1 VAAGRDREPRGVDCD
16 VPDDEA
22 MVVATGPGED
32 VVLPTFRL
40 RTGARTGDCGGVTRA
55 AGVAEALEVGV
66 GERSG
71 VLLPGGVLLTS
82 TTRELEVDKADTLDD
97 ALDRAGESA
106 GVRNGTAGVGSSV
119 GLVLLTTGVGGVN
132 GRCRDAGRGEGGG
145 VWRSLCLV
153 LLGRGCGLKVV

>member
-1 VAAGRDREPRGVDCD
+1 MDCD

-22 MVVATGPGED
+22 MVVATGAGED

-40 RTGARTGDCGGVTRA
+40 RTGARTGDCGSVTRA
-55 AGVAEALEVGV
+55 AGVAEALEVGVAEALEVGV

-82 TTRELEVDKADTLDD
+82 TTTELEVDKADTLDD

-106 GVRNGTAGVGSSV
+106 GVRNGNAGVGSSV
-119 GLVLLTTGVGGVN
+119 GVVLLTTGVGGVN
-132 GRCRDAGRGEGGG
+132 GRCRDTGRGEGGG

>member
-1 VAAGRDREPRGVDCD
+1 VAAGRDREARGVACD

-22 MVVATGPGED
+22 MVVATGAGED
-32 VVLPTFRL
+32 VGLPTFRL
-40 RTGARTGDCGGVTRA
+40 RTGARIGDCGGVMRA

-71 VLLPGGVLLTS
+71 VLLLGSVLLTS
-82 TTRELEVDKADTLDD
+82 TTTELEMDKADTLGD

-106 GVRNGTAGVGSSV
+106 GVRSGTAGV
-119 GLVLLTTGVGGVN
+119 VLLTSGVGGVN
-132 GRCRDAGRGEGGG
+132 GRCQDAGRGEGGG

-153 LLGRGCGLKVV
+153 LLGRGCGLKVA